1 MTESTSPRPLRTIP
15 VARVFV
21 WLAALALP
29 LGIAAEWYARFDD
42 QRQFGTPFSANPDLN
57 RDLILQDSLGVRG
70 RPSGQYMGWRLNSGG
85 FRSPEAALTAK
96 PDCPLV
102 MTLGSSETFG
112 YMESPGKEYP
122 AQLADSLAG
131 RGCFRV
137 LNAGIVGMN
146 LPGTMQYFALWGAR
160 FHPDVVVLI
169 ANPLP
174 YLGDGVPA
182 APARTPGN
190 GSTAPSRFPWRPRLP
205 SKLKALIN
213 YPAFIQRRRIER
225 MVERLIDGKPDDWF
239 FREIPNDRLAMFR
252 RDLIAAVETIRATGA
267 TPLLV
272 MHPMRYTNL
281 DAPGARTEMQAMRQF
296 GARPLPEVLLAF
308 DRAGGRVA
316 AEIATT
322 MDVPVVDLPAVMNG
336 HLELFSDPVHYSEAG
351 AAVIAAQLSRAIS
364 SLPTRHAGADST
376 AR

>member
-1 MTESTSPRPLRTIP
+1 MTDATSPRSFWPVP
-15 VARVFV
+15 VARIFL

-29 LGIAAEWYARFDD
+29 MGIAAEWYARFDD
-42 QRQFGTPFSANPDLN
+42 QRRYGTPFSANPDLN

-70 RPSGQYMGWRLNSGG
+70 RPDGRYMGWRLNSGG
-85 FRSPEAALTAK
+85 FRSPEAALTAT

-102 MTLGSSETFG
+102 MALGSSETFG
-112 YMESPGKEYP
+112 YNESPGKEYP

-131 RGCFRV
+131 RRCYRV

-146 LPGTMQYFALWGAR
+146 LPGTMQFFSLWGAR
-160 FHPDVVVLI
+160 FRPDVVVLI
-169 ANPLP
+169 ANPLS

-182 APARTPGN
+182 APARTAGDGRTP
-190 GSTAPSRFPWRPRLP
+190 PSRFRWRPRLP

-213 YPAFIQRRRIER
+213 YPAFIQRRRLER
-225 MVERLIDGKPDDWF
+225 MVERLVDGKPEDWF
-239 FREIPNDRLAMFR
+239 FREIPNDRLALFR
-252 RDLIAAVETIRATGA
+252 RDLTAAVETIRASGA

-296 GARPLPEVLLAF
+296 GARPLPEVLLSF
-308 DRAGGRVA
+308 DRAGSRVV
-316 AEIATT
+316 AEIGMA
-322 MDVPVVDLPAVMNG
+322 MDVAVVDLPAVMNG

-351 AAVIAAQLSRAIS
+351 AAVIAAQVSRAIT
-364 SLPTRHAGADST
+364 SLPLRSNRTDSLTR
-376 AR
+376 